1 MRRCLTVALAVA
13 FALAAGCKSAATPP
27 PPLPP
32 VPVITSIT
40 PATFAASPGQRTL
53 TITGTAFD
61 GGSGAY
67 SISLSGPVIGNV
79 GLTPAS
85 ATEFKLTAAFN
96 TPGTYGLKI
105 KIREQESNEVQWIV
119 TAASPPQ

>member
-1 MRRCLTVALAVA
+1 MAL
-13 FALAAGCKSAATPP
+13 ALAAGCRSAASPP

-40 PATFAASPGQRTL
+40 PATFAASTSPRTL

-67 SISLSGPVIGNV
+67 SISFTGPVPGNL

-85 ATEFKLTAAFN
+85 ATEFKLTAVFN
-96 TPGTYGLKI
+96 TPGTYGVKI
-105 KIREQESNEVQWIV
+105 KIREQESNEIQWIV
-119 TAASPPQ
+119 TAAAPPQ

>member
-1 MRRCLTVALAVA
+1 MRMRLVLTLFVISAGV
-13 FALAAGCKSAATPP
+13 AGCHSAAAPA

-32 VPVITSIT
+32 VPVITSVT
-40 PATFAASPGQRTL
+40 PATFVASSAPRTL

-67 SISLSGPVIGNV
+67 SISLSGPFVTPV
-79 GLTPAS
+79 TLTPAS

-119 TAASPPQ
+119 TAAAPPQ